1 LQGDIDDRATQTPR
15 FFDGLCGHWGAAAS
29 GSFTCV
35 EIAKAAAID
44 VPVVDKLSIRV
55 LVDGSQNLFE
65 RPGKVGN
72 VSIEP
77 APRQKDYR
85 RALHNQW
92 GLSLYLQSQRGNEQ
106 RTIMLD
112 FGYTA
117 EALLNNI
124 ELTGADPSKINAM
137 VVSHGHF
144 DHLRNR
150 RAGGLS
156 LPSSWGRDFR

>member
-1 LQGDIDDRATQTPR
+1 MTEQLKRRDFLMGCAAI
-15 FFDGLCGHWGAAAS
+15 GGAAAS
-29 GSFTCV
+29 GYFTCV

-65 RPGKVGN
+65 RPGRVGN

-77 APRQKDYR
+77 APRQQDYR

-117 EALLNNI
+117 EALINNI
-124 ELTGADPSKINAM
+124 ELTGADPSKVNAL

-144 DHLRNR
+144 DHY
-150 RAGGLS
+150 GGLVGFLQKYHS
-156 LPSSWGRDFR
+156 QLP